1 MKKQLIKKITAAAM
15 AFAMIGAA
23 VSAPV
28 DKSSLSG
35 SIFTAF
41 AETSTVTY
49 DSDTGVLTLHGNVV
63 KGELLE
69 WRGYGAYNK
78 IVCAEGTVFPEDCS
92 GMFYEFWAGE
102 IDLSNADTS
111 KVTDM
116 RCMFMYCHANS
127 LVLSA
132 FNTSNVTDMSNMF
145 CGCRA
150 SSLNLSS
157 FDTSNV
163 TDMSYMFEECNAKSL
178 ELSNF
183 DTSKVTNMSGMFNI
197 CEFEYLD
204 LRNFDTSNVT
214 DMDCMFHACSSL
226 ESLDLSNFDTS
237 NVVDMSWMFDY
248 CPNLESLDLSSFDT
262 SNVTN
267 MGYMF
272 AACKSLES
280 LDLSSFDTSNVTN
293 MGYMFAACKSLESLD
308 LSNFDTSNV
317 TDMRCMFRNCIA
329 LEPSICIVK
338 GNSVTLDGNIGVNVY
353 LQPCENLAKVV
364 MSGPTGDRTF
374 TDFTG
379 ISQENG
385 DYKFSY
391 PINATQG
398 NEQITLK
405 AYDKNG
411 NRLLVC
417 VDKIDGSDEY
427 YGLCNHSQVDC
438 TVYGY
443 IDQIKK
449 YGLYEAP
456 PTLEPLVDGLEN
468 YCKAAENYFNGTSN
482 TIAGIEN
489 VTADSVKKYATDLG
503 SDVKLSLV
511 LNSAAALRIY
521 TESDDVLIDGEKA
534 TAKYKGGNKYY
545 EISNICAQK
554 LSTAHKITI
563 DGTDYK
569 CSALSYV
576 HRVLNNQ
583 NVKDNTLL
591 TEMAKAT
598 YVYAMA
604 AEAYVG
610 KPYQRYAKMTPK
622 QIVEEMTLEQKAA
635 QMVQSIAYM
644 TSDEEMQDK
653 CYGSVYGD
661 AGMYSS
667 AEWRELVD
675 GFQQGAVDS
684 ETGIPYI
691 MALDDVHGLGY
702 CRDAVYFPHNIG
714 QGAANDEGLAY
725 QVGRIT
731 ADESKLCHL
740 MWNLYPCVAQSVDP
754 RWGRTYE
761 CYSSDLDIIKRL
773 STAYTKGLIDG
784 GVIACAK
791 HFFGDGNVAYG
802 TGEQTDYPRIMDRGD
817 SKLTEEEINELLK
830 VYQAQIDA
838 GVQTIMVSF
847 SSLNG
852 LKMHENGEYIWKL
865 KNEMGFEGFI
875 ISDYQA
881 IEFISPEN
889 YEDQV
894 ALAINSGIDMLM
906 EADRYDDA
914 RKSII
919 DAVRNGKISEE
930 RINDAVERIIKVK
943 QNAGIFDD
951 PFCENIKTV
960 QQETGSMEYRAVAE
974 KLVEK
979 SLVLLKN
986 ENETLPIKEGTKVYI
1001 TGPSAD
1007 NPRVQCGGWT
1017 MGWVESPT
1025 KNISG
1030 VTTILEAFER
1040 YAEDY
1045 GIEVITDPEQAE
1057 NADVVLLCVGEA
1069 SYAEWYGDTVDLELC
1084 GMLGLNGNR
1093 EAIDAAKALGKPTV
1107 TCIVA
1112 GRQVILDEEDYNN
1125 WDSVV
1130 MCYLPGS
1137 EGKGISDV
1145 ICGCSDFTGRLP
1157 EPWYG
1162 SIDQIGTDENVFEL
1176 GYGLS
1181 YPENFIPRTEPEA
1194 IPDPI
1199 SEDSGFD
1206 AIAEGTNYTKGV
1218 FENGVYSNEYA
1229 GITADIPDDFSM
1241 INEVYLS
1248 MIAENTIEGSSTE
1261 EEMIYNSA
1269 VIWDDIFENGFDA
1282 AVTYKFVNTTMGF
1295 PDDPQCTEEEYLD
1308 HIKSFDTY
1316 WDEAAGITHTYK
1328 DRSKV
1333 VLGGNEY
1340 TREEYR
1346 ISAGDEY
1353 SEVFAY
1359 YVRRLDDNLMC
1370 VIEVE
1375 TVADSSEFLE
1385 TWFN

>member
-1 MKKQLIKKITAAAM
+1 MKKQLIRKITAAAM

-28 DKSSLSG
+28 DKSSLLG

-41 AETSTVTY
+41 AETSTATF
-49 DSDTGVLTLHGNVV
+49 DESTGVLTLHGNFE
-63 KGELLE
+63 KEDLYD
-69 WRGYGAYNK
+69 WKATADT
-78 IVCAEGTVFPEDCS
+78 IVFDEGTVFPEDCS
-92 GMFYEFWAGE
+92 YMFFACLADE
-102 IDLSNADTS
+102 IDLSNVDTS
-111 KVTDM
+111 KVTNM
-116 RCMFMYCHANS
+116 EGMFNGCYAESINLSGIDTSNVTNMSHMFIDCNHLKS
-127 LVLSA
+127 LDLSGID
-132 FNTSNVTDMSNMF
+132 TSNVTDMSLMF
-145 CGCRA
+145 YFCYCLEPLDLSSFDTSNVTDMEGMFLGCE
-150 SSLNLSS
+150 SLESLNLSNFDTSNVTNTKDMFEDCKNLKSINLSS

-163 TDMSYMFEECNAKSL
+163 TDMKGMFFDCKNLKSL
-178 ELSNF
+178 
-183 DTSKVTNMSGMFNI
+183 DVTG
-197 CEFEYLD
+197 L
-204 LRNFDTSNVT
+204 DTSNVT
-214 DMDCMFHACSSL
+214 DMSNMFYGCSSL
-226 ESLDLSNFDTS
+226 ESIDVTGFDTS
-237 NVVDMSWMFDY
+237 NAKDNSNMFGGPFGD
-248 CPNLESLDLSSFDT
+248 CTALD
-262 SNVTN
+262 
-267 MGYMF
+267 
-272 AACKSLES
+272 
-280 LDLSSFDTSNVTN
+280 
-293 MGYMFAACKSLESLD
+293 
-308 LSNFDTSNV
+308 
-317 TDMRCMFRNCIA
+317 
-329 LEPSICIVK
+329 PSICIVK

-364 MSGPTGDRTF
+364 MSGPNGDRVF

-379 ISQENG
+379 ITQDSG
-385 DYKFSY
+385 YYKFSY

-398 NEQITLK
+398 SEQITLK
-405 AYDKNG
+405 AYDKDG
-411 NRLLVC
+411 NRLIVC
-417 VDKIDGSDEY
+417 DNN
-427 YGLCNHSQVDC
+427 YGLFNHSQVEC

-443 IDQIKK
+443 IDQIKRHEM
-449 YGLYEAP
+449 YSAS
-456 PTLEPLVDGLEN
+456 TLAALVDGLEN
-468 YCKAAENYFNGTSN
+468 YCKAAENYFNGTDN

-489 VTADSVKKYATDLG
+489 VTADSVKKYETDLG

-534 TAKYKGGNKYY
+534 TAKYKGVNKYY

-554 LSTAHKITI
+554 LSTPHKITI

-583 NVKDNTLL
+583 NAKNNTLL

-644 TSDEEMQDK
+644 TSDEEMQEQ
-653 CYGSVYGD
+653 CFGSVYGD

-714 QGAANDEGLAY
+714 QGAANDEELAY

-761 CYSSDLDIIKRL
+761 CYSSDLDIITRL

-791 HFFGDGNVAYG
+791 HFFGDGNVVYG

-817 SKLTEEEINELLK
+817 SQLTEEEIDELLK

-852 LKMHENGEYIWKL
+852 VKMHENGEYIWKL

-881 IEFISPEN
+881 IEFTSPET

-894 ALAINSGIDMLM
+894 ASAINSGIDMLM

-951 PFCENIKTV
+951 PFCENIETV

-1057 NADVVLLCVGEA
+1057 NADVVLLCIGET
-1069 SYAEWYGDTVDLELC
+1069 SYAEWYGDTTDLELC

-1093 EAIDAAKALGKPTV
+1093 EAIDEAKALDKPTV

-1137 EGKGISDV
+1137 EGKGVSDV

-1162 SIDQIGTDENVFEL
+1162 SVEQIGTDENVFGL

-1181 YPENFIPRTEPEA
+1181 YPEGFVPRTEPEA

-1199 SEDSGFD
+1199 SEDEGFD

-1295 PDDPQCTEEEYLD
+1295 PDNPQCTEEEYLD

-1370 VIEVE
+1370 IIEVE
-1375 TVADSSEFLE
+1375 TLADSSEFLE
-1385 TWFN
+1385 AWFN

>member
-1 MKKQLIKKITAAAM
+1 MKKQLIRKITAAAM

-35 SIFTAF
+35 SILTAF
-41 AETSTVTY
+41 AETSTATFDY
-49 DSDTGVLTLHGNVV
+49 DTGVLTLHGNVV
-63 KGELLE
+63 YEDVQAWSKNE
-69 WRGYGAYNK
+69 NVK
-78 IVCAEGTVFPEDCS
+78 KVVCKEGTIFPEVCRY
-92 GMFYEFWAGE
+92 MFEQFGAEY

-111 KVTDM
+111 
-116 RCMFMYCHANS
+116 
-127 LVLSA
+127 
-132 FNTSNVTDMSNMF
+132 
-145 CGCRA
+145 
-150 SSLNLSS
+150 
-157 FDTSNV
+157 
-163 TDMSYMFEECNAKSL
+163 
-178 ELSNF
+178 
-183 DTSKVTNMSGMFNI
+183 
-197 CEFEYLD
+197 
-204 LRNFDTSNVT
+204 NVT
-214 DMDCMFHACSSL
+214 DMDYMFENCSSL
-226 ESLDLSNFDTS
+226 EYIDVTGFDTTKIS
-237 NVVDMSWMFDY
+237 EYNDSYLGMFKG
-248 CPNLESLDLSSFDT
+248 CTALD
-262 SNVTN
+262 
-267 MGYMF
+267 
-272 AACKSLES
+272 
-280 LDLSSFDTSNVTN
+280 
-293 MGYMFAACKSLESLD
+293 
-308 LSNFDTSNV
+308 
-317 TDMRCMFRNCIA
+317 
-329 LEPSICIVK
+329 PSICIVR

-353 LQPCENLAKVV
+353 LQPCENLAKVI
-364 MSGPTGDRTF
+364 MSGPNGNRVY

-379 ISQENG
+379 ITQENG
-385 DYKFSY
+385 DCKFSY

-405 AYDKNG
+405 AYDKDG
-411 NRLLVC
+411 RRLILFNE
-417 VDKIDGSDEY
+417 I
-427 YGLCNHSQVDC
+427 YGLCNHSQVEC

-443 IDQIKK
+443 IDQIKE

-456 PTLEPLVDGLEN
+456 PTLEPLVNGLEN
-468 YCKAAENYFNGTSN
+468 YCKAAENYFNGTVN

-489 VTADSVKKYATDLG
+489 VTADSVSDYATDLG

-521 TESDDVLIDGEKA
+521 TESDDVLIDDETVKPR
-534 TAKYKGGNKYY
+534 YKGGNKYY

-554 LSTAHKITI
+554 LSTPHKITI

-583 NVKDNTLL
+583 NAKDNTLL
-591 TEMAKAT
+591 TDMAKAT

-644 TSDEEMQDK
+644 TSDEEMQEQ

-675 GFQQGAVDS
+675 GFQKGAVDS

-714 QGAANDEGLAY
+714 QGAANDEELAY

-761 CYSSDLDIIKRL
+761 CYSSDLDIITKL

-791 HFFGDGNVAYG
+791 HFFGDGNVVYG

-817 SKLTEEEINELLK
+817 SQLTEEEIDELLK

-852 LKMHENGEYIWKL
+852 VKMHENGEYIWKL

-881 IEFISPEN
+881 IEFTSPET

-894 ALAINSGIDMLM
+894 ASAINSGIDMLM

-914 RKSII
+914 RNSII

-943 QNAGIFDD
+943 QDAGIFDD
-951 PFCENIKTV
+951 PFCEKIETV

-1057 NADVVLLCVGEA
+1057 NADVVLLCVGET
-1069 SYAEWYGDTVDLELC
+1069 SYAEWYGDTTDLELC

-1093 EAIDAAKALGKPTV
+1093 EAIDEAKALDKPTV

-1112 GRQVILDEEDYNN
+1112 GRQVILDEEDYSN

-1137 EGKGISDV
+1137 EGKGVSDV

-1162 SIDQIGTDENVFEL
+1162 SVEQIGTDENVFGL

-1181 YPENFIPRTEPEA
+1181 YPEGFVPRTEPEA
-1194 IPDPI
+1194 IPDPV
-1199 SEDSGFD
+1199 SEDEGFD

-1248 MIAENTIEGSSTE
+1248 IIAENTIEGSSTE

-1282 AVTYKFVNTTMGF
+1282 AVTYKFVNTAMGF

-1308 HIKSFDTY
+1308 YIKVFDTY
-1316 WDEAAGITHTYK
+1316 WDEEAGITHVYK
-1328 DRSKV
+1328 DRAKV
-1333 VLGGNEY
+1333 VLGGKEY
-1340 TREEYR
+1340 IREEYT
-1346 ISAGDEY
+1346 ISAGEEY
-1353 SEVFAY
+1353 SEVIAY
-1359 YVRRLDDNLMC
+1359 YVRRLDDNLIC

-1375 TVADSSEFLE
+1375 TDVDSSEFIE
-1385 TWFN
+1385 TWFNK